1 MGAELS
7 WQSYEEHPLKETLEK
22 LTGGTLEVGFHLPR
36 EKFVLAVQWQFSPR
50 GEPLLNEGDDL
61 ACSHSSSIS
70 MAEWRGG
77 RGSGRQDR
85 CVGGEEEVG

>member
-1 MGAELS
+1 MGPELSSLTSWTVNS
-7 WQSYEEHPLKETLEK
+7 WQSDEEHPLKETLEK

-61 ACSHSSSIS
+61 ACSHSSSS
-70 MAEWRGG
+70 PPT
-77 RGSGRQDR
+77 
-85 CVGGEEEVG
+85 VG